1 MLQFLD
7 FVFIASTKQISI
19 YVLQYIVMQ
28 KIIIVVFSIFP
39 KTPSNKVAP
48 HRNVMGFFLLLL
60 ASFFVLRD

>member
-28 KIIIVVFSIFP
+28 EIIIVVFSIFP
-39 KTPSNKVAP
+39 KTSSSKVAS
-48 HRNVMGFFLLLL
+48 HRNVMGFFLFFL
-60 ASFFVLRD
+60 ARFFVLRD